1 MISIIAYHVHDLMT
15 EKVKE
20 FKKELSQSMSESAE
34 QLSQSSSSSHKFTES
49 KINLLRY
56 GGFALHSMLLKR
68 VRGVTEINKVDIEKE
83 VELLLSIR
91 VTEKEWDELPPA
103 IQYLQQGGLDIISP
117 RMLPFLRY
125 VVEKTTSLV
134 NDERARQ
141 YGRDMIGLA
150 QREINADATAMSL
163 FNEETPTTFTIDC
176 KTRVCTE
183 LTCKIFHARVNEYMS
198 ATQEVQLEKEG
209 KVVKAEQS
217 LRDSLKTLSALK
229 SRK

>member
-1 MISIIAYHVHDLMT
+1 M
-15 EKVKE
+15 
-20 FKKELSQSMSESAE
+20 
-34 QLSQSSSSSHKFTES
+34 
-49 KINLLRY
+49 
-56 GGFALHSMLLKR
+56 
-68 VRGVTEINKVDIEKE
+68 RGVTEINKVDIEKE

-176 KTRVCTE
+176 KIRVCTE